1 MDCGAPEPIQHGRVE
16 DPESTLFGSITCYS
30 CKVPYY
36 SMENEGSSKVS
47 LTKEKRKERKKKEK
61 KKKKKKI
68 KKRERKSESVGG

>member
-36 SMENEGSSKVS
+36 SMEYEGSGKVS
-47 LTKEKRKERKKKEK
+47 LTKEKRKKE
-61 KKKKKKI
+61 
-68 KKRERKSESVGG
+68 